1 MIIKNLK
8 STYNYNKFINILKNS
23 YLKFLN
29 HASFLLE
36 SKDSILLVDPWLS
49 GSAFNNGWALLDN
62 LIKEEELINEIKNS
76 KKQLF
81 IWYSH
86 EHSDHLSFIF
96 LKKLILSSTKFT
108 ILFHDT
114 NDKRVVTNLLK
125 RGLKVKEQKDGIK
138 FKIDDEISIT
148 TWKFQ
153 DNIDSYCLI
162 NTNEISILNLND
174 CIVNNKETAFEVKD
188 KTKKISEN
196 IDILFTQF
204 GYANWISNKENIEQ
218 RKIQGIEKNERIF
231 IQNKFL
237 NPKIIIPFA
246 SFIYFSNYDNFF
258 TNDFQNTPLRLRNS
272 PLLENIQYKISFMKP
287 KDILY
292 LENNSF
298 DILKKNSNN
307 AEIYWNNLFNK
318 IKPISYKEK
327 AFNFYELKKIFKKNR
342 HIISLKLIFLPQ
354 ILELIGFIKPVN
366 IHIIDLDQSI
376 QFSWLTEPFI
386 TKSKNNAI
394 ISINSNSL
402 AFTFSNEYGI
412 DALSV
417 NGRFHENISSKF
429 HEFKKFLI
437 FQKFVQNGLTFHNPS
452 LFFSIL
458 LKVAIKKIK
467 NLYINFRK

>member
-1 MIIKNLK
+1 
-8 STYNYNKFINILKNS
+8 
-23 YLKFLN
+23 
-29 HASFLLE
+29 
-36 SKDSILLVDPWLS
+36 
-49 GSAFNNGWALLDN
+49 
-62 LIKEEELINEIKNS
+62 
-76 KKQLF
+76 
-81 IWYSH
+81 
-86 EHSDHLSFIF
+86 
-96 LKKLILSSTKFT
+96 
-108 ILFHDT
+108 
-114 NDKRVVTNLLK
+114 
-125 RGLKVKEQKDGIK
+125 
-138 FKIDDEISIT
+138 
-148 TWKFQ
+148 
-153 DNIDSYCLI
+153 
-162 NTNEISILNLND
+162 
-174 CIVNNKETAFEVKD
+174 
-188 KTKKISEN
+188 
-196 IDILFTQF
+196 
-204 GYANWISNKENIEQ
+204 
-218 RKIQGIEKNERIF
+218 
-231 IQNKFL
+231 
-237 NPKIIIPFA
+237 
-246 SFIYFSNYDNFF
+246 
-258 TNDFQNTPLRLRNS
+258 NS